1 MGNTHHTTTMDL
13 VYPNT
18 AFPFMSRRLARPATA
33 WGTGFHS
40 VFGDFDRHFAE
51 MEQRMTE
58 LKTEVDPHKGAQ
70 GHSYSFSSSTIRS
83 GDNAPVTQSSEEYR
97 VAGGQHMK
105 RTTRSVGTAVVE
117 ETVKDGETSRTL
129 TNLNEG
135 ELAQFEEHLKTARR
149 PMWFE
154 TRTPELEEAPRAP
167 PSTPQAELPAAL
179 EQDIQR
185 MQQ

>member
-1 MGNTHHTTTMDL
+1 MGNINTHHTTTMDL

-18 AFPFMSRRLARPATA
+18 AFPFMSRRLARPAAA
-33 WGTGFHS
+33 WGTGFRS

-105 RTTRSVGTAVVE
+105 RTTRSVGDQMVE
-117 ETVKDGETSRTL
+117 DTVKDGETSRTL
-129 TNLNEG
+129 TNLNEA
-135 ELAQFEEHLKTARR
+135 ELAQFEEHISTARH
-149 PMWFE
+149 PMWH
-154 TRTPELEEAPRAP
+154 THAPELEAPRAP